1 MTEPGDPVEILLIE
15 DNPGDVE
22 LTRHALR
29 AGKIC
34 NHLTVAQYGADAL
47 AHLQANSSD
56 SARRPRLILL
66 DLNLPDMSGL
76 DILREVKADPA
87 LRRIPVV
94 VLTSSESETDV
105 VRSYDL
111 HAAGYVT
118 KPIDYADFVRVVI
131 GIEDYWLCLVRLPP
145 GNGHAA

>member
-1 MTEPGDPVEILLIE
+1 
-15 DNPGDVE
+15 
-22 LTRHALR
+22 
-29 AGKIC
+29 
-34 NHLTVAQYGADAL
+34 
-47 AHLQANSSD
+47 
-56 SARRPRLILL
+56 ARRPRLILL

-87 LRRIPVV
+87 LRTIPVV

-118 KPIDYADFVRVVI
+118 KPIDHADFVRAVLR
-131 GIEDYWLCLVRLPP
+131 IEDYWLCLVRLLP
-145 GNGHAA
+145 GNGRAA

>member
-1 MTEPGDPVEILLIE
+1 MTEPGDPIEILLVE

-22 LTRHALR
+22 LTRHTLR

-34 NHLTVAQYGADAL
+34 NHLTVVQYGADAL
-47 AHLQANSSD
+47 AHLQANSGG

-76 DILREVKADPA
+76 DILRQVKADPA
-87 LRRIPVV
+87 LRTIPVV

-118 KPIDYADFVRVVI
+118 KPIDHADFVRAVLR
-131 GIEDYWLCLVRLPP
+131 IEDYWLCLVRLLP
-145 GNGHAA
+145 GNGRAA